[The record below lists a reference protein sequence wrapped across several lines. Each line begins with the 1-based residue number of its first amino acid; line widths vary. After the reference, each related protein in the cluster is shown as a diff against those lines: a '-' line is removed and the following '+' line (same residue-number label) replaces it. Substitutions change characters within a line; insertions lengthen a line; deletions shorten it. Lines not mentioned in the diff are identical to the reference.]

1 MFVVGTAGHVDHGK
15 STLVHALTGI
25 DPDRLR
31 EEKERGMT
39 IELGFA
45 WLTLPRG
52 LEVSIVDV
60 PGHERFIKNMLM
72 GVGGIDLAL
81 LVVAAD
87 EGVMPQTREHLAIL
101 DLLRVNRGVVALTKM
116 DLVDGEW
123 LGLVTADVGELVTGT
138 ALEDAPVVPVSART
152 GEGLERLKETLEAS
166 LQRVASRPDIG
177 RPRLPV
183 DRAFTMPGFGTV
195 VTGTLQDGR
204 LRVGQEVEIVPS
216 AGTAR
221 VRGLQTHRKAVDEAM
236 PGTRVAVNLSGVSY
250 EQIAR
255 GDVLTVP
262 RWLRPTEAFDASLRV
277 IHSSPRPIKH
287 NARLTLYSGAAEVD
301 ATVRLLD
308 ADQLAPGSSGWAQ
321 IRAERPVAVV
331 RGDYFILRDSTATL
345 GGGNV
350 VDPFAPRHRRRDPAT
365 LERLATL
372 SRGSEDDLLLSALD
386 AIQPA
391 SLPDLATKANL
402 SVERV
407 AELVRG
413 ALERRSAIA
422 TGPTGDTLYTA
433 SGWASRAGAARDALA
448 AYHEQYPLRPG
459 MPREELRN
467 RLRMKPGHFLSS
479 LPRLQD
485 ESVLV
490 ADDAHVRLPGYTP
503 AFSEVQQA
511 VVDTYLASLA
521 ASPFTPPTG
530 QKIDPEVVA
539 ALVMQGRV
547 VRANDEV
554 VFLKTA
560 YDDMAARVAER
571 IRTAGKVSVSDVRDM
586 FGQSRKYIL
595 ALLEHMDRLQVTRRI
610 GDDRVL
616 R

>member
-52 LEVSIVDV
+52 LEVSVVDV

-81 LVVAAD
+81 LVIAAD

-101 DLLRVNRGVVALTKM
+101 DLLRVTRGVVALTKR
-116 DLVDGEW
+116 DLVDEEW
-123 LGLVTADVGELVTGT
+123 LGLVAADVGELLAGT
-138 ALEDAPVVPVSART
+138 VLEGAPIVPVSAKT
-152 GEGLERLKETLEAS
+152 GDGLAELKEKLESS
-166 LQRVASRPDIG
+166 LQHVGPRPDIG

-216 AGTAR
+216 AGLAR
-221 VRGLQTHRKAVDEAM
+221 VRGLQTHRKAVDEAL
-236 PGTRVAVNLSGVSY
+236 PGTRVAVNLSGVGY
-250 EQIAR
+250 EQIGR

-262 RWLRPTEAFDASLRV
+262 RWLRPTVAFDASLRL
-277 IHSSPRPIKH
+277 IASAPRPVKH

-308 ADQLAPGSSGWAQ
+308 ADELVAGSSGWVQ
-321 IRAERPVAVV
+321 VRAERPVAVV

-345 GGGNV
+345 GGGRV
-350 VDPFAPRHRRRDPAT
+350 VDPFAPRHRRRDAAI
-365 LERLATL
+365 LQRLTTL
-372 SRGSEDDLLLSALD
+372 SRGSEDDLILSALE
-386 AIQPA
+386 AVQPA
-391 SLPDLATKANL
+391 SLPDLAMKANL
-402 SVERV
+402 SVDRA

-413 ALERRSAIA
+413 ALEQRTVVA
-422 TGPTGDTLYTA
+422 TGPASDVLYTA
-433 SGWASRAGAARDALA
+433 SGWAARAGAARDALA
-448 AYHEQYPLRPG
+448 AYHGQYPLRPG

-467 RLRMKPGHFLSS
+467 RLQMKAGHFLQAIA
-479 LPRLQD
+479 RLQE

-490 ADDAHVRLPGYTP
+490 ADDAHVRLPGFSP
-503 AFSEVQQA
+503 AFTAAQQA
-511 VVDTYLASLA
+511 VVDAYLASLSA
-521 ASPFTPPTG
+521 APFTPPTG
-530 QKIDPEVVA
+530 QKIDPEVVS
-539 ALVMQGRV
+539 ALTMQGRV
-547 VRANDEV
+547 VRANEEV
-554 VFLKTA
+554 VFLKSA
-560 YDDMAARVAER
+560 YDEMTARVAER

-586 FGQSRKYIL
+586 FGQSRKYVL
-595 ALLEHMDRLQVTRRI
+595 ALLEHMDRLQVTRRV
-610 GDDRVL
+610 GDDRIL